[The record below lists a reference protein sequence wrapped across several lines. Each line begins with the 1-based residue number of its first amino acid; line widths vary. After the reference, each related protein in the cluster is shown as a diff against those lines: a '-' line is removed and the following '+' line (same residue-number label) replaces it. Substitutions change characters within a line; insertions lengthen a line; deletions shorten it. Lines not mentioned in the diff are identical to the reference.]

1 MRKKKNAFTLI
12 ELLAVIVIL
21 AVILVISIPRILD
34 VIDVSKKDS
43 FKTSAQLIADSAEKK
58 YVENKLNNIDE
69 EITCENVSKLSKEDY
84 ESCKITFD
92 NEGNAK
98 VTIEGKG
105 KFKDLAI
112 CNGTKEVSEISDTC
126 STDSSYFYYQE
137 VEDGILIRG
146 YEAGIPKVTVKD
158 ESKCKNY
165 LINSWN
171 NDSEEAQ
178 SDATT
183 LCSGNA
189 LDDGY
194 TLERAVSV
202 DNIPST
208 DYEEAGIEVTLIKIE
223 KVTVKDEGKCKNY
236 LINSSNNDSEEVQT
250 NATTLCSGNALD
262 NGLTLNVAIQA
273 GFIPST
279 DYEEAGLE
287 VTIKPFNKIVNVI
300 IPGSINDKKVVAI
313 GGSAF
318 TTKQLIS
325 VVIPNTVT
333 SIGDSA
339 FSNNKLTTVT
349 IPNSV
354 ISIGDNAFANN
365 QLTSVTIPNSVTSI
379 GNSAFASNQLTSITI
394 PSSVTSIG
402 GGAFLE
408 NQLTSVKIPNSVTS
422 IGDYA
427 FGENQLTSIT
437 IPSSVT
443 SIGDGAFLENQLT
456 SVKIPNSVTSIGY
469 EAFRNN
475 QLTSVTIPISVT
487 SIGKVAFNSNQLSD
501 EDAFI
506 YKRNSDGS
514 IDNTTI
520 ISYGGKNKSPIIP
533 DSITS
538 IGNSAFVS
546 NQLTSVTIPD
556 SVTSIGDSAFLEN
569 QLTSVTIPDSVTSI
583 GDSAFSNNKLT
594 TVTIPNSVTTIGWG
608 AFRNNQL
615 TSVTILRSFKSYG
628 SNAFAKDE
636 SSNPNLTKIIN
647 KTGKSI
653 DWGFI
658 VNGISGYNFVTG
670 TVVNSSGNVEV
681 VNN

>member
-1 MRKKKNAFTLI
+1 MKKRNAFTLI

-34 VIDVSKKDS
+34 VIDVSKLDS

-58 YVENKLNNIDE
+58 YVTNKLNNIDE
-69 EITCENVSKLSKEDY
+69 VITCENVTKLSKEDY
-84 ESCKITFD
+84 EYCFIKID
-92 NEGNAK
+92 NEGKAT

-333 SIGDSA
+333 SIGD
-339 FSNNKLTTVT
+339 
-349 IPNSV
+349 
-354 ISIGDNAFANN
+354 NAFANN

-379 GNSAFASNQLTSITI
+379 GNGAFAS
-394 PSSVTSIG
+394 
-402 GGAFLE
+402 
-408 NQLTSVKIPNSVTS
+408 
-422 IGDYA
+422 
-427 FGENQLTSIT
+427 NQLTSIT

-469 EAFRNN
+469 EAFANN

-538 IGNSAFVS
+538 IGNSAFAS

-556 SVTSIGDSAFLEN
+556 SVTSIGDSAFWEN
-569 QLTSVTIPDSVTSI
+569 QLTSITIPDSVTSI
-583 GDSAFSNNKLT
+583 GNSAFSNNKLT

-628 SNAFAKDE
+628 NNAFAKDE